1 MKNKKK
7 LLTLT
12 LMGVLSALTLASCG
26 GNEAEESS
34 QGGNPNSSNSN
45 GETSEFEQV
54 DVVDAVLPRDDPSS
68 EVTIK
73 FWSCLGHE
81 KSTNLGKIMDD
92 FNKKYQGK
100 YKVIEEKIAGTY
112 DGLSDAIKQKLA
124 SNEIPAL
131 TMGYPDNFSVY
142 MGQRIEHSAILRLDN
157 FIKDAD
163 FGYSEDDI
171 KDFVPAFYEEGSDYQ
186 FKGQWSMPMY
196 KSTEIMYY
204 NMNYFFGDNPAN
216 SKKFAS
222 NSEYEALRQP
232 ASASSSTDE
241 QLNALKTWLQA
252 HDGYVYDV
260 PVTWEQMVSVSKKMK
275 EDLKKEG
282 VTNEFYPVG
291 YDSDSNL
298 LISQF
303 AMRGIEYTT
312 NENISKPKDHIKFN
326 NPEAKAFVSDVV
338 KLYQDGLFITKG
350 LLGGKYTN
358 DYFTAKQSAMS
369 IGSTGGSSYNVSSNF
384 RVGLAAVPYPEGKT
398 PKYIQQGPSICFF
411 NNDNPYIHK
420 GAWLFYKELANP
432 VNNAKLAMQNSYDPV
447 RVSSFETNEY
457 KEWIAQKDT
466 DLKYAIPAA
475 TASLRDKYMTSA
487 VFLGSEKARDE
498 VGQIL
503 TYIIA
508 QGKSVDKAVQDA
520 YNNTVKATKPTY

>member
-1 MKNKKK
+1 MKNKKP

-12 LMGVLSALTLASCG
+12 LMSVLSALALVSCAG
-26 GNEAEESS
+26 DTNPNESS
-34 QGGNPNSSNSN
+34 GGNPASSAP
-45 GETSEFEQV
+45 EEQI
-54 DVVDAVLPRDDPSS
+54 DAVDTILPRDDPQSK
-68 EVTIK
+68 VTIK
-73 FWSCLGHE
+73 FWTCLGHD
-81 KSTNLGKIMDD
+81 KSTNLGKIIDA
-92 FNKKYQGK
+92 FNQKYEGK
-100 YKVIEEKIAGTY
+100 YEVVEEKIAGTY
-112 DGLSDAIKQKLA
+112 DGLSDAIRQKTA
-124 SNEIPAL
+124 ANEIPAM
-131 TMGYPDNFSVY
+131 TMGYPDNFSTY
-142 MGQRIEHSAILRLDN
+142 MGQRIETGSLLRLNN

-163 FGYSEDDI
+163 FGYSEEEI
-171 KDFVPAFYEEGSDYQ
+171 KDFVPAFYDEGSDYQ

-204 NMNYFFGDNPAN
+204 NMNYFYGDNPVN
-216 SKKFAS
+216 SVKFATEYRD
-222 NSEYEALRQP
+222 EYEALRQP
-232 ASASSSTDE
+232 ASAATSTDK
-241 QLNALKTWLQA
+241 QLNDLKTWLLA
-252 HDGYVYDV
+252 HNGCVYDV
-260 PVTWEQMVSVSKKMK
+260 PTTWEEMVATSKKMK
-275 EDLKKEG
+275 EDLKAVGLEK
-282 VTNEFYPVG
+282 NEFYPVG
-291 YDSDSNL
+291 YDSDANL

-326 NPEAKAFVSDVV
+326 NPEAKAFVEEVV
-338 KLYQDGLFITKG
+338 KLYRDGLFITKG
-350 LLGGKYTN
+350 LLGGKFTN
-358 DYFTAKQSAMS
+358 TYFTEKKSAMS

-384 RVGLAAVPYPEGKT
+384 RVGLAAVPYPEGKA

-411 NNDNPYIHK
+411 NNDDGYIHK

-447 RVSSFETNEY
+447 RISSFETNEY
-457 KEWIAQKDT
+457 KDWIAQKDS

-508 QGKSVDKAVQDA
+508 QGKDTDKAFSDA
-520 YNNTVKATKPTY
+520 YNNTVKATKATY